1 MCCILPKGVNNSF
14 FSFSNCACELMIT
27 DNFFGT
33 LWIKC
38 LKPFNLLYDLADPAI
53 LHKEIKEKNINMA
66 NIANYTTEELKELA
80 SICEI
85 PVFKKSKV
93 WYKPYSKMVSILLFF
108 SVNVNWPLLPP
119 FRLRILLNSADA
131 VETKSAN

>member
-1 MCCILPKGVNNSF
+1 
-14 FSFSNCACELMIT
+14 
-27 DNFFGT
+27 
-33 LWIKC
+33 
-38 LKPFNLLYDLADPAI
+38 
-53 LHKEIKEKNINMA
+53 MA

-108 SVNVNWPLLPP
+108 SVNWPLLPP

>member
-1 MCCILPKGVNNSF
+1 MFCILPKGVNNGF

-27 DNFFGT
+27 DNFF
-33 LWIKC
+33 WYFMNKC
-38 LKPFNLLYDLADPAI
+38 LKPFNLLYDLGDPAI

-108 SVNVNWPLLPP
+108 TVNVNWPLLPR
-119 FRLRILLNSADA
+119 FKLRILLNSADV
-131 VETKSAN
+131 VEAKRAN

>member
-1 MCCILPKGVNNSF
+1 
-14 FSFSNCACELMIT
+14 MIT

-80 SICEI
+80 PFVKFQYLKSLRYDTNLI
-85 PVFKKSKV
+85 PKWFQF
-93 WYKPYSKMVSILLFF
+93 YSSLVLIGPCCLL
-108 SVNVNWPLLPP
+108 LG
-119 FRLRILLNSADA
+119 
-131 VETKSAN
+131 

>member
-1 MCCILPKGVNNSF
+1 MVSF
-14 FSFSNCACELMIT
+14 LFLIVHVSSWSLII
-27 DNFFGT
+27 FFGT

-108 SVNVNWPLLPP
+108 SVNVNWPLLPR

-131 VETKSAN
+131 VGTKRAN